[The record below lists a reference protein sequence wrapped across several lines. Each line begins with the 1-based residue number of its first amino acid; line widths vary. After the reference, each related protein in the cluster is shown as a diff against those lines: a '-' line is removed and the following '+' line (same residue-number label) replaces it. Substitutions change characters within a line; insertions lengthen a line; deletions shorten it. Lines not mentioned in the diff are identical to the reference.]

1 MKTHTSNFKNEI
13 ATFGR
18 ELDSVITYE
27 FDGETVK
34 LGNEQLNSV
43 SPRYEGAI
51 LKSVMKQLDIESTV
65 EIPLETQINYRFGVK
80 VRDDE
85 VQDYRDNY
93 DYIDYGNYIVY
104 KSEKQED
111 TNSYKITCYDKMLYS
126 MVKYEDMQITY
137 PITIRNYINTIC
149 NYLGLIFKNANDTFA
164 NYDKEIQNEL
174 FLDSEGGDLNYTF
187 RDVLDQLAEVTAS
200 TICLDEN
207 DQLEIRYIN
216 EGEFIP
222 YEILGETTQEEIPTP
237 DNPVPIN
244 NKTGKIIHN
253 GKKINLGNIELCKI
267 DDYQDSIRKG
277 TGKNLFDK
285 SNITTGKTYTGTGGT
300 TTLNNSFIQET
311 YIPVSSSTAYTMSTT
326 NNYSSETDYRL
337 VICEYKDDKTFIK
350 RSLGGGNV
358 GNKYT
363 ITTTENTKYV
373 RLCAST
379 ITLDELQFEQNS
391 TATDYEPYGSKG
403 KWLLTKKIG
412 KVVLDGTESWSKMNW
427 SGKNAYRTKITN
439 LKITTGGNQRGYLRS
454 DRFQLYTTNG
464 LFNLE
469 VPAYGICHRTSQNEI
484 IIRYD
489 GYTSASDFKTW
500 LEDHNT
506 TVYYAMETPVTTE
519 ITDSTLINQLENAG
533 KVADTIDEEYLKN
546 ININFSE
553 KYGPINSIVLSRSAE
568 SDNVYLRDEESVLQ
582 DGLCELKIIDNQIM
596 NWNDRSDYLQDILDQ
611 LDGLEYYLNDFSS
624 TGVCY
629 YDLCDRY
636 NIQIGEETYSCIMF
650 NDEVNITTGME
661 ENIHTD
667 MPSETQ
673 TDYTKADKTDR
684 RINQAYIMVDKQNGN
699 ITSLVTKTTQLESR
713 IINDETI
720 IDNNYQEIIGKFDG
734 VASTDDVS
742 QLRQSMQTT
751 MNEQELKIENI
762 QGILVN
768 GVEKVVTTSGT
779 FDENGLTMER
789 TGARTKSTLDETG
802 IDVKDTQGS
811 SNEDLF
817 FAGYVDN
824 DKAQSNTKLA
834 PYEGQTVVFSKN
846 SIVENYF
853 TIGTHSRIE
862 DYEDGTGVFYI
873 GG

>member
-27 FDGETVK
+27 FDGETIE
-34 LGNEQLNSV
+34 LGNEQLNYI
-43 SPRYEGAI
+43 SPHYEGAI
-51 LKSVMKQLDIESTV
+51 LKSVMKQLDIESTI
-65 EIPLETQINYRFGVK
+65 EIPLETQINYKFGVK
-80 VRDDE
+80 VRNDE
-85 VQDYRDNY
+85 VEDYRDNY
-93 DYIDYGNYIVY
+93 DYINYGNYIVY

-111 TNSYKITCYDKMLYS
+111 TGSYKITCYDKMLYS
-126 MVKYEDMQITY
+126 MIKYENMQITY

-149 NYLGLIFKNANDTFA
+149 NHLGLIFKNASDEFA

-187 RDVLDQLAEVTAS
+187 RDVLDQLAETTAS

-207 DQLEIRYIN
+207 DELEIRYIN
-216 EGEFIP
+216 N
-222 YEILGETTQEEIPTP
+222 TQ
-237 DNPVPIN
+237 
-244 NKTGKIIHN
+244 
-253 GKKINLGNIELCKI
+253 
-267 DDYQDSIRKG
+267 
-277 TGKNLFDK
+277 
-285 SNITTGKTYTGTGGT
+285 
-300 TTLNNSFIQET
+300 
-311 YIPVSSSTAYTMSTT
+311 
-326 NNYSSETDYRL
+326 
-337 VICEYKDDKTFIK
+337 
-350 RSLGGGNV
+350 
-358 GNKYT
+358 
-363 ITTTENTKYV
+363 
-373 RLCAST
+373 
-379 ITLDELQFEQNS
+379 
-391 TATDYEPYGSKG
+391 
-403 KWLLTKKIG
+403 
-412 KVVLDGTESWSKMNW
+412 
-427 SGKNAYRTKITN
+427 
-439 LKITTGGNQRGYLRS
+439 
-454 DRFQLYTTNG
+454 
-464 LFNLE
+464 
-469 VPAYGICHRTSQNEI
+469 
-484 IIRYD
+484 
-489 GYTSASDFKTW
+489 
-500 LEDHNT
+500 
-506 TVYYAMETPVTTE
+506 
-519 ITDSTLINQLENAG
+519 
-533 KVADTIDEEYLKN
+533 DTIDEEYLKN
-546 ININFSE
+546 INVNFGE

-568 SDNVYLRDEESVLQ
+568 SDNVYLRNEQSVLK

-596 NWNDRSDYLQDILDQ
+596 NWNDRSDYLQDILNQ
-611 LDGLEYYLNDFSS
+611 LDGLEYYLNDFAS
-624 TGVCY
+624 TGICY

-684 RINQAYIMVDKQNGN
+684 KINQAYIMVDKQNGN
-699 ITSLVTKTTQLESR
+699 ITSLVTKTTQLEGKVSDNETT
-713 IINDETI
+713 IN
-720 IDNNYQEIIGKFDG
+720 NNYQELIGKFDG
-734 VASTDDVS
+734 VASIDDVT
-742 QLRQSMQTT
+742 QLRKSMQTT
-751 MNEQELKIENI
+751 MDEQELRIENI

-779 FDENGLTMER
+779 FDEDGLTMER

-802 IDVKDTQGS
+802 VDVKDTQGS

-862 DYEDGTGVFYI
+862 DYEDGTGVFVI

>member
-27 FDGETVK
+27 FDGETIE
-34 LGNEQLNSV
+34 LGNEQLNSI
-43 SPRYEGAI
+43 SPHYEGAI
-51 LKSVMKQLDIESTV
+51 LKSVMKQLDIESTI
-65 EIPLETQINYRFGVK
+65 EIPLETQINYKFGVK
-80 VRDDE
+80 VRNDE
-85 VQDYRDNY
+85 VEDYRDNY
-93 DYIDYGNYIVY
+93 DYINYGNYIVY

-111 TNSYKITCYDKMLYS
+111 TGSYKITCYDKMLYS
-126 MVKYEDMQITY
+126 MIKYENMQITY

-149 NYLGLIFKNANDTFA
+149 NHLGLIFKNASDEFA

-187 RDVLDQLAEVTAS
+187 RDVLDQLAETTAS

-207 DQLEIRYIN
+207 DELEIRYIN
-216 EGEFIP
+216 N
-222 YEILGETTQEEIPTP
+222 TQ
-237 DNPVPIN
+237 
-244 NKTGKIIHN
+244 
-253 GKKINLGNIELCKI
+253 
-267 DDYQDSIRKG
+267 
-277 TGKNLFDK
+277 
-285 SNITTGKTYTGTGGT
+285 
-300 TTLNNSFIQET
+300 
-311 YIPVSSSTAYTMSTT
+311 
-326 NNYSSETDYRL
+326 
-337 VICEYKDDKTFIK
+337 
-350 RSLGGGNV
+350 
-358 GNKYT
+358 
-363 ITTTENTKYV
+363 
-373 RLCAST
+373 
-379 ITLDELQFEQNS
+379 
-391 TATDYEPYGSKG
+391 
-403 KWLLTKKIG
+403 
-412 KVVLDGTESWSKMNW
+412 
-427 SGKNAYRTKITN
+427 
-439 LKITTGGNQRGYLRS
+439 
-454 DRFQLYTTNG
+454 
-464 LFNLE
+464 
-469 VPAYGICHRTSQNEI
+469 
-484 IIRYD
+484 
-489 GYTSASDFKTW
+489 
-500 LEDHNT
+500 
-506 TVYYAMETPVTTE
+506 
-519 ITDSTLINQLENAG
+519 
-533 KVADTIDEEYLKN
+533 DTIDEEYLKN
-546 ININFSE
+546 INVNFGE

-568 SDNVYLRDEESVLQ
+568 SDNVYLRNEQSVLK

-596 NWNDRSDYLQDILDQ
+596 NWNDRSDYLQDILNQ
-611 LDGLEYYLNDFSS
+611 LDGLEYYLNDFAS
-624 TGVCY
+624 TGICY

-684 RINQAYIMVDKQNGN
+684 KINQAYIMVDKQNGN
-699 ITSLVTKTTQLESR
+699 ITSLVTKTTQLEGKVSDNETT
-713 IINDETI
+713 IN
-720 IDNNYQEIIGKFDG
+720 NNYQELIGKFDG
-734 VASTDDVS
+734 VASIDDVT
-742 QLRQSMQTT
+742 QLRKSMQTT
-751 MNEQELKIENI
+751 MDEQELRIENI

-779 FDENGLTMER
+779 FDEDGLTMER

-802 IDVKDTQGS
+802 VDVKDTQGS

-862 DYEDGTGVFYI
+862 DYEDGTGVFVI